1 MNIREKRVKTLL
13 KRAEKMGLDIDKIT
27 EGKAFKTLAHNSKTV
42 ANMEKRYNRQ
52 KERKRIKKQNAK
64 IDRQLGMSS
73 EEKKI
78 DNRRDYKRRVITTE
92 TKSELLWNH
101 NIDEKDINIKTLE
114 NKTEKALDKFFNT
127 YFKEI
132 KNNYESQKLM
142 DKMKS
147 RFGVRLDLA
156 YKFMEYVGNLSFK
169 YPIPKEIMK
178 TDTPLEYSKLMH
190 ERLEKFER
198 IIGKEFDI

>member
-1 MNIREKRVKTLL
+1 MNQREKRVKTLI

-27 EGKAFKTLAHNSKTV
+27 EGKAIKTLAHNSKTLS
-42 ANMEKRYNRQ
+42 NMEKRYERQ
-52 KERKRIKKQNAK
+52 KAQKRIKKEVAK

-78 DNRRDYKRRVITTE
+78 DNRRDYKRKVITTE

-101 NIDEKDINIKTLE
+101 NVNEKDINIKTLE

-142 DKMKS
+142 NKMKS

-156 YKFMEYVGNLSFK
+156 YKFMEYVGHLSFK

-178 TDTPLEYSKLMH
+178 TDTPLEYSKMMH